1 MGTSRRS
8 ALRLIGA
15 APLAVGFGV
24 SRAEALQAGEKA
36 ARAVRA
42 AARGQ
47 AYKPK
52 FFTAH
57 EWDTVRLLVDLVI
70 PRDERSGG
78 ATDAGVPEFMDV
90 LMMDATDG
98 PRDREQRQTAMRGG
112 LAWLD
117 VQCRRRFGHDFTACS
132 DADRTAL
139 LDDIA
144 YSKPGGRPHPFFP
157 AFRDLT
163 ATGFWSSQMGIED
176 LQYKGNTY
184 LAEWTGPPAEV
195 KARLGITEE

>member
-1 MGTSRRS
+1 MSATSRRS

-24 SRAEALQAGEKA
+24 GAAEAQAARAEA

-57 EWDTVRLLVDLVI
+57 EWETVRILVDLII
-70 PRDERSGG
+70 PRDERS
-78 ATDAGVPEFMDV
+78 
-90 LMMDATDG
+90 DG
-98 PRDREQRQTAMRGG
+98 EREREDRQTAMRGG

-117 VQCRRRFGHDFTACS
+117 VQCRRRFGHDFTAC
-132 DADRTAL
+132 AEAERTAL

-144 YSKPGGRPHPFFP
+144 YVKPGDDQPHPFFN

-163 ATGFWSSQMGIED
+163 ASGFWSSQMGIED
-176 LQYKGNTY
+176 LQYMGNQFV
-184 LAEWTGPPAEV
+184 AEWKGTPPEV
-195 KARLGITEE
+195 LARLKLTGE